1 MSVDDKSTVTG
12 SGSSRPLRMILRSD
26 LQFIRQCY
34 QGRVYWMV
42 KDPLSLKYYR
52 FEQEEY
58 ALLQMFDGLASPDQI
73 KQRFDAEFA
82 PQKIRSQ
89 ELFQFIGMLHRSCL
103 LISDQAGQGIE
114 LHQRSQQRARRQ
126 IRGSFANLLAIRIKG
141 FDPDRLLTW
150 LVRYTGWFF
159 TWPAAVV
166 VMIIGILSVGIVVTQ
181 FETLTNRLPGF
192 QEFFAAENWIW
203 LALVVVFTK
212 VLHELG
218 HGLACKR
225 MGGQCHE
232 MGVMFLVL
240 MPCLYC
246 NVSDTWMITNKWS
259 RAFIAAAGMYVELV
273 VAAIATMVWWFSQPG
288 LVNQLSFNIIVVSS
302 ISTLLFNGNPLLR
315 YDGYYILSDI
325 LEIPN
330 LRQKSSAILQR
341 WMGRLF
347 LGIPS
352 RPDPFL
358 PARNMWLFASYSIA
372 AVVYRWLIM
381 FSIFWFLYEV
391 LEPYGAKIIG
401 QMIALLAVW
410 SLLGV
415 PLLKLYKYFSIPG
428 RWDTVKPIR
437 GAITMILTA
446 GVLGAFLLI
455 PIPHYVH
462 CFFYVQPRDATNIF
476 VDVPGT
482 LVSVVAEP
490 NQYVALGDPL
500 ICLND
505 DELGQQIEKLKG
517 RVRVK
522 QAAYESVKFMSQRDY
537 TMLDEL
543 DAAKSEL
550 TAAEEDLEQREVD
563 LPRLTIRA
571 KVDGILLEPPRVNA
585 AANPTSELQGWS
597 GSPLK
602 RHNLGAFLDQKT
614 LVGKIVPD
622 PIKMEAII
630 AIDQGDIEFVRADQQ
645 VALFVN
651 QLPNEPFESRTT
663 ALAPI
668 RMQHVPKSLSS
679 RFGGPLVS
687 QLDETGRDVPLST
700 NYLVS
705 VPLDNS
711 SELVL
716 DGATGYAKIRT
727 GTQSIGKRVWRVVC
741 RTFRFNL

>member
-1 MSVDDKSTVTG
+1 MSVDDKSTVIG

-26 LQFIRQCY
+26 LQFNRQCY

-82 PQKIRSQ
+82 PQKIRTQ

-114 LHQRSQQRARRQ
+114 LHQRSQQRSKRQ
-126 IRGSFANLLAIRIKG
+126 IRASFANILAIRIKG

-181 FETLTNRLPGF
+181 FETLINRLPGL

-232 MGVMFLVL
+232 MGIMFLVL

-246 NVSDTWMITNKWS
+246 NVSDTWMIANKWS

-273 VAAIATMVWWFSQPG
+273 VAAIATLVWWFSQPG

-330 LRQKSSAILQR
+330 LRQKSSSILQR

-358 PARNMWLFASYSIA
+358 PVRKMWFFASYSIA

-381 FSIFWFLYEV
+381 FSIFGFFTNYWN
-391 LEPYGAKIIG
+391 
-401 QMIALLAVW
+401 
-410 SLLGV
+410 
-415 PLLKLYKYFSIPG
+415 
-428 RWDTVKPIR
+428 
-437 GAITMILTA
+437 LT
-446 GVLGAFLLI
+446 
-455 PIPHYVH
+455 
-462 CFFYVQPRDATNIF
+462 
-476 VDVPGT
+476 
-482 LVSVVAEP
+482 
-490 NQYVALGDPL
+490 
-500 ICLND
+500 
-505 DELGQQIEKLKG
+505 
-517 RVRVK
+517 
-522 QAAYESVKFMSQRDY
+522 
-537 TMLDEL
+537 
-543 DAAKSEL
+543 
-550 TAAEEDLEQREVD
+550 
-563 LPRLTIRA
+563 
-571 KVDGILLEPPRVNA
+571 
-585 AANPTSELQGWS
+585 
-597 GSPLK
+597 
-602 RHNLGAFLDQKT
+602 
-614 LVGKIVPD
+614 
-622 PIKMEAII
+622 
-630 AIDQGDIEFVRADQQ
+630 
-645 VALFVN
+645 
-651 QLPNEPFESRTT
+651 
-663 ALAPI
+663 
-668 RMQHVPKSLSS
+668 VPK
-679 RFGGPLVS
+679 
-687 QLDETGRDVPLST
+687 
-700 NYLVS
+700 
-705 VPLDNS
+705 
-711 SELVL
+711 
-716 DGATGYAKIRT
+716 
-727 GTQSIGKRVWRVVC
+727 
-741 RTFRFNL
+741 